1 MVWITERGHAFH
13 RRPTCEALLA
23 GQGRTERRGQRT
35 HEPRNVAYSDAIA
48 DGRGPCLQ
56 CFPEQIPAEAKPC
69 WVRVE
74 NRSMK
79 GWLLDWS
86 RGNDHRWKGK
96 VIYIDMGRGMQVTTV
111 KDQSDLEDRAPGTN
125 DQDLLD
131 AEWAPRSMH
140 MRHAVGAPDHKSD
153 CKSDCGMCGPL
164 TAQQE

>member
-1 MVWITERGHAFH
+1 MTDERCSHGLNASVCGDCRLPPPGVPRMVWITERGNAFH
-13 RRPTCEALLA
+13 RRPNCEALLA
-23 GQGRTERRGQRT
+23 GQGRAERRGQRT
-35 HEPRNVAYSDAIA
+35 HEPRNVAYSVAIA

-56 CFPEQIPAEAKPC
+56 CFPEQIPADAKPC

-96 VIYIDMGRGMQVTTV
+96 VIYIDMGRGVQVTTV

-125 DQDLLD
+125 
-131 AEWAPRSMH
+131 EPGRTG
-140 MRHAVGAPDHKSD
+140 R
-153 CKSDCGMCGPL
+153 
-164 TAQQE
+164 